1 VWIVREG
8 ALLGAPKSDHV
19 LEGIRYDLLRDLCEE
34 CGIAYHLRPISE
46 DEVLT
51 ADEVLLS
58 SATKEVLPVTQIDH
72 QPVGHGSLRGRPG
85 PVYAK
90 LHEAY
95 ERAKK
100 VHLT

>member
-1 VWIVREG
+1 
-8 ALLGAPKSDHV
+8 
-19 LEGIRYDLLRDLCEE
+19 
-34 CGIAYHLRPISE
+34 
-46 DEVLT
+46 
-51 ADEVLLS
+51 
-58 SATKEVLPVTQIDH
+58 
-72 QPVGHGSLRGRPG
+72 VGHGSLRGRTG